1 MDLAELTTCLQKG
14 ESLHTEF
21 KQWPLHPDDLAVAIV
36 AFANTDGGR
45 ILLGVD
51 DQGQV
56 AGISPNERDRI
67 AQTVD
72 NVAYH
77 NLEPPVTVVVETVTD
92 AQGRI
97 VLVVNVPKGNE
108 RPYHTNRGLYYV
120 RTSSGKRRAAR
131 QELLRMFQAVES
143 LYYDE
148 TPLLRTS
155 ITDIEAQARDDLLQR
170 ASERGLDVRTIDENR
185 VLANW
190 NLLAEIN
197 GELKLTVAGA
207 LFLARRPQQ
216 WLPAAYVS
224 AARIPGQEI
233 STPPSDHKRIEGRL
247 LNVIE
252 DTLRFLH
259 LHLPVPHQ
267 IEGFEPEYK
276 LELPVEVLREALV
289 NALAHRDYTLSAPI
303 RLLIYDDRI
312 EIRTPGELPNSVT
325 IENMRYGIHVPR
337 NPMIFATL
345 LRFGLVTDVGSGLP
359 RVIRLTQ
366 QAVGRP
372 PDLRLEGNEFVLSL
386 PRRQPDSPS

>member
-1 MDLAELTTCLQKG
+1 MDSVELNNLLARGGNLNA
-14 ESLHTEF
+14 EF
-21 KQWPLHPDDLAVAIV
+21 KQWPLHPDDLAMAIV

-56 AGISPNERDRI
+56 VGIDPNERDRI
-67 AQTVD
+67 VQTID
-72 NVAYH
+72 NVAC
-77 NLEPPVTVVVETVTD
+77 NNIEPPVTAVVETVTD

-97 VLVVNVPKGNE
+97 VLAVNVPKGDE
-108 RPYHTNRGLYYV
+108 RPYHTNRGLYYI
-120 RTSSGKRRAAR
+120 RSSSGKRRASR

-148 TPLLRTS
+148 VPLMRTS
-155 ITDIEAQARDDLLQR
+155 VADIETQARDDLLHR
-170 ASERGLDVRTIDENR
+170 ASERGLDVRSIDENR

-190 NLLAEIN
+190 NLLAEVN

-216 WLPAAYVS
+216 WLPAAYIS
-224 AARIPGQEI
+224 AARIPGREI
-233 STPPSDHKRIEGRL
+233 SAPPSDRKRIEGRL
-247 LNVIE
+247 LDVLE
-252 DTLRFLH
+252 TALRFLYI
-259 LHLPVPHQ
+259 HLPLPHR

-276 LELPVEVLREALV
+276 PELPTEVLREALV
-289 NALAHRDYTLSAPI
+289 NALGHRAYTISAPI

-312 EIRTPGELPNSVT
+312 EVRAPGELPNSVT
-325 IENMRYGIHVPR
+325 VEKMPYGIHVPR

-359 RVIRLTQ
+359 RIIRLTQ

-372 PDLRLEGNEFVLSL
+372 PDLRLEGNDFVLSL
-386 PRRQPDSPS
+386 PRPQPAPN